1 MRKKTDRQPELWN
14 ALPWLSV
21 MALVILMMAAAE
33 LLHEKEI
40 IFPEITALA
49 VGYILAKKRA
59 WIVDSKRILILITGC
74 AVLGLLIVLYIPLS
88 LRGQICL
95 AFAVSQ
101 LIFLYSGTTLA
112 PFVSA
117 IVLPVILQTKSWIYP
132 VSAFLLTLV
141 VIALHGLFI
150 RLGIREDE
158 PYVPTAIPTRQEW
171 FDAVLRTVV
180 VSAAACFALK
190 YNVRFVIAPPLL
202 VAFTEFSRPLNPARK
217 RPVKVILLLTAC
229 AAAGTLCRLV
239 LTNAA
244 GLPLSV
250 SAGAATLIM
259 MLLVRK
265 TGMYMPPAGAV
276 TILTFLVPDEALVF
290 FPLQVLAGISLLMG
304 ITLLMFEPL
313 QKGRA

>member
-1 MRKKTDRQPELWN
+1 MRKETDRQPELWN
-14 ALPWLSV
+14 AFPWLSV

-141 VIALHGLFI
+141 VIVLHGLSSGLASGKTSPMF
-150 RLGIREDE
+150 RLRSRQDRNGL
-158 PYVPTAIPTRQEW
+158 TRCCGRLW
-171 FDAVLRTVV
+171 FRL
-180 VSAAACFALK
+180 
-190 YNVRFVIAPPLL
+190 
-202 VAFTEFSRPLNPARK
+202 
-217 RPVKVILLLTAC
+217 
-229 AAAGTLCRLV
+229 RLV
-239 LTNAA
+239 L
-244 GLPLSV
+244 P
-250 SAGAATLIM
+250 
-259 MLLVRK
+259 
-265 TGMYMPPAGAV
+265 
-276 TILTFLVPDEALVF
+276 
-290 FPLQVLAGISLLMG
+290 
-304 ITLLMFEPL
+304 
-313 QKGRA
+313 